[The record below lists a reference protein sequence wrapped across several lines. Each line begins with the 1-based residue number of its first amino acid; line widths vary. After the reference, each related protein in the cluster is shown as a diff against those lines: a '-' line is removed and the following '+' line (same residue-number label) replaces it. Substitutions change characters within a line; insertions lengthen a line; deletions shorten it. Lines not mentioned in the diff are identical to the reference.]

1 MEYGANLGRK
11 RNNILISFTITLFR
25 GFVVLLILAIFFQ
38 KIQFFLMYL
47 PTYFTLLSVLE
58 AIYSIFFMRCVK
70 LLFLVYKLANIHKIK
85 LFYQFLCNSRH
96 LMNLSNN
103 WLNRSRVTS
112 ICLNLSDSLA
122 VWKPTMYWQNTI
134 NCFCGLGMSIQER
147 IIKTN
152 SKNRKTKL
160 FLLDAKVRTGNLNIE
175 CPNSSVKTPT

>member
-58 AIYSIFFMRCVK
+58 AIYNIFFMRCVK

-85 LFYQFLCNSRH
+85 LFY
-96 LMNLSNN
+96 
-103 WLNRSRVTS
+103 
-112 ICLNLSDSLA
+112 
-122 VWKPTMYWQNTI
+122 
-134 NCFCGLGMSIQER
+134 
-147 IIKTN
+147 
-152 SKNRKTKL
+152 
-160 FLLDAKVRTGNLNIE
+160 
-175 CPNSSVKTPT
+175 